1 MAEYKADRIKSA
13 GVALL
18 VLAITRVYL
27 VIPKRDRARVQ
38 KRNKRTKPCKTCVF
52 LGSGG
57 HTAEMLQLMK
67 SLNSSHYYPR
77 TYIVA
82 NTDILS
88 EEKAIAYE
96 QSTGQQNEF
105 RVCTI
110 PRAREMGQ
118 PWSTVPLTALIAL
131 VASVKVMVTAW
142 PDLIVC
148 NGPGSCIPICML
160 AYIPRVLGVKK
171 MEIIYIESFARVE
184 SLSVT
189 GKLLYP
195 FVDRFLVQWPELSN
209 IFDKAEYRGI
219 LV

>member
-1 MAEYKADRIKSA
+1 MILVI
-13 GVALL
+13 VALI

-27 VIPKRDRARVQ
+27 VIPKRDRAHHQ
-38 KRNKRTKPCKTCVF
+38 KKSKRTKPCKTCVF

-57 HTAEMLQLMK
+57 HTGEMLQLMK

-77 TYIVA
+77 TYIVT
-82 NTDILS
+82 NTDSLS
-88 EEKAIAYE
+88 KEKAIAYE
-96 QSTGQQNEF
+96 QSTGQQNDF
-105 RVCTI
+105 NIYTI

-118 PWSTVPLTALIAL
+118 PWSRVPLTVLAAL
-131 VASVKVMVTAW
+131 VASVKIIVTAW

-148 NGPGSCIPICML
+148 NGPGSCIPVCML
-160 AYIPRVLGVKK
+160 AYIPRVLGIKK

-184 SLSVT
+184 SLSIT

-195 FVDRFLVQWPELSN
+195 FVDRFLVQWPQLSN
-209 IFDKAEYRGI
+209 MFDKAEYRGI

>member
-1 MAEYKADRIKSA
+1 MKMILVV
-13 GVALL
+13 VALI

-27 VIPKRDRARVQ
+27 VMPKRNGARIQ
-38 KRNKRTKPCKTCVF
+38 KKRQRTTPCKTCIF

-57 HTAEMLQLMK
+57 HTGEMLQLVK
-67 SLNSSHYYPR
+67 SLNPSHYYPR

-88 EEKAIAYE
+88 KEKAVEYE
-96 QSTGQQNEF
+96 QTTGQQNEF
-105 RVCTI
+105 KVCAI
-110 PRAREMGQ
+110 PRIREVGQ
-118 PWSTVPLTALIAL
+118 PLSSVPLTALIAL
-131 VASVKVMVTAW
+131 VASVKIMVTSW
-142 PDLIVC
+142 PDLIIC

-160 AYIPRVLGVKK
+160 AYIPRVLGIKK

-195 FVDRFLVQWPELSN
+195 FVDRFLVQWPQLSN
-209 IFDKAEYRGI
+209 IFDKAEYKGI

>member
-1 MAEYKADRIKSA
+1 MKIILAL
-13 GVALL
+13 VALI
-18 VLAITRVYL
+18 VLTITRIYL
-27 VIPKRDRARVQ
+27 VIPGRDRAYI
-38 KRNKRTKPCKTCVF
+38 KKKNKRTKPCKTCVF

-57 HTAEMLQLMK
+57 HTAEMLQLVK

-88 EEKAIAYE
+88 KEKAIEYE
-96 QSTGQQNEF
+96 QSTGQQNKF
-105 RVCTI
+105 QVHTI
-110 PRAREMGQ
+110 PRAREVGQ
-118 PWSTVPLTALIAL
+118 PWSKVPLTALIAL
-131 VASVKVMVTAW
+131 AASVKIIITSW

-160 AYIPRVLGVKK
+160 AYIPRILGIKK

-195 FVDRFLVQWPELSN
+195 FADRFLVQWPQLSN
-209 IFDKAEYRGI
+209 IYDKAEYRGI

>member
-1 MAEYKADRIKSA
+1 MNAIVIIATLI
-13 GVALL
+13 VL
-18 VLAITRVYL
+18 VITRIYL
-27 VIPKRDRARVQ
+27 VIPKR
-38 KRNKRTKPCKTCVF
+38 NKISITSKNRRTKSCKTCVF

-57 HTAEMLQLMK
+57 HTAEMLQLIK
-67 SLNSSHYYPR
+67 SLNPEHYYPR

-88 EEKAIAYE
+88 KEKAIEYE
-96 QSTGQQNEF
+96 QSTGHQNQF
-105 RVCTI
+105 DVYTI
-110 PRAREMGQ
+110 PRAREVGQ
-118 PWSTVPLTALIAL
+118 PMSKVPISALIAL
-131 VASVKVMVTAW
+131 TASVKVILSSW

-160 AYIPRVLGVKK
+160 AYIPRILGIKK
-171 MEIIYIESFARVE
+171 IEIIYIESFARVE

-195 FVDRFLVQWPELSN
+195 FVDRFLVQWPQLSN